1 MSVGQIPC
9 QVLNWKIDMA
19 AEVKKEIQ
27 LEIAHVLCAD
37 IVGYSKLFVNEQRA
51 LLDVLNQIVRGTDEF
66 QSEEAAGRLIRI
78 PTGDGMALVFYSSPE
93 APVECAL
100 EMSRTLKNHPQLP
113 LRMGIHSGPV
123 SGVVD
128 VNEMANVAGVGVDMA
143 RRVMDCG
150 DAGHILLSKRAAEDL
165 EQYPHWQ
172 PYLHDLG
179 ECEVKPGVRVHAVN
193 LYTAEL
199 GNPEAPE
206 KFKSGRRKKPKPAGV
221 ALGSSAQQTGRLWRL
236 LLAVVVVATLA
247 VAAFAIFS
255 HRSTSRLAEATGTK
269 TAVPTPSGVPE
280 KSIAVLPF
288 ANMSTNQENAFFA
301 DGVQDEIL
309 TDLAKIA
316 DLKVVSRTSV
326 MQYKNVAMRDVREI
340 GKQLG
345 VAHVLEG
352 SVQRAAGKV
361 RVIAQLID
369 ARNDAHLWANTYDRD
384 LADVFAIQSEIAKS
398 IADQLQAKLSPA
410 EKASIGEPPTTDLPA
425 YDLYTQAKSLLASIS
440 FGTRTKD
447 KLLEAVRLLDQ
458 AVTRDPLFLRAHC
471 QLAYA
476 HDNLYLLGYD
486 HTPARRALADT
497 SVQNALRLSPDSGE
511 AHLALAE
518 NLYRGYLDYDRALSE
533 LAIVQQT
540 SPNDPRVSELIG
552 YIDRRQGR
560 YEEGVRNLQ
569 KALELD
575 PRNLYLLQQ
584 ISLSYKLL
592 RRPSEEAAT
601 LDRAL
606 LILPQD
612 VDTRV
617 ARAFVELEGRA
628 DTRPLHT
635 TIESI
640 LAENHGAAAN
650 IADNWM
656 SLALCERDASAAERA
671 LVALGENSYVQDA
684 VHFSRAFG
692 EGMVARITHDDA
704 KALSAFAAARDQQAQ
719 AVQEQ
724 PEYGPAI
731 CALGLIDAALGR
743 KEEALR
749 EGRRAVELVPVAKDA
764 INGVHMIE
772 YLAVIAAWTG
782 EKDLAFEQLTIA
794 ARLPSRVNYGQLKLH
809 PFWDP
814 LRGDPRF
821 DKIIASLAPTGKL

>member
-1 MSVGQIPC
+1 
-9 QVLNWKIDMA
+9 MA
-19 AEVKKEIQ
+19 AEVKKEID

-37 IVGYSKLFVNEQRA
+37 IVGYSKLLINEQRA
-51 LLDVLNQIVRGTDEF
+51 LLEVLNQIVRGTDEF
-66 QSEEAAGRLIRI
+66 QSEEAAGRLISI

-100 EMSRTLKNHPQLP
+100 QISRALKKHPQLP

-128 VNEMANVAGVGVDMA
+128 VNEMANVAGAGVNLA
-143 RRVMDCG
+143 QRVMDCG

-165 EQYPHWQ
+165 EQYPHWR
-172 PYLHDLG
+172 PHLHDLG
-179 ECEVKPGVRVHAVN
+179 DCEVKPGVRVHAVN
-193 LYTAEL
+193 LFTEEL
-199 GNPEAPE
+199 GNPEAPT
-206 KFKSGRRKKPKPAGV
+206 KFKSGKRNKSKAQV
-221 ALGSSAQQTGRLWRL
+221 ANFGSSAPRTARFCKPVFALIIVAI
-236 LLAVVVVATLA
+236 AV
-247 VAAFAIFS
+247 VAAFSIFS
-255 HRSTSRLAEATGTK
+255 QRPATRSPSAAGTK
-269 TAVPTPSGVPE
+269 TEASTPPAVPE

-288 ANMSTNQENAFFA
+288 TNMSTNQENAFFA

-316 DLKVVSRTSV
+316 DLKVISRTSV
-326 MQYKNVAMRDVREI
+326 LQYKDAATHDVREI

-352 SVQRAAGKV
+352 SVQRAGGKV

-410 EKASIGEPPTTDLPA
+410 EKTLIEKPPTTDLPA

-440 FGTRTKD
+440 LGTRTKD
-447 KLLEAVRLLDQ
+447 NLLEAVRLLDQ
-458 AVTRDPLFLRAHC
+458 AVARDPSFLGAYC

-497 SVQNALRLSPDSGE
+497 AVQNALRLSPDSGE

-518 NLYRGYLDYDRALSE
+518 NLYRGYLDYHRALAE
-533 LAIVQQT
+533 LAIAQRT
-540 SPNDPRVSELIG
+540 SPNDPRISELTG

-560 YEEGVRNLQ
+560 HEEGVRNLQ

-575 PRNLYLLQQ
+575 PRNVYLLQQ
-584 ISLSYKLL
+584 ISFSYKFV
-592 RRPSEEAAT
+592 RRYPEEAAT

-606 LILPQD
+606 AILPKD
-612 VDTRV
+612 IDTRV
-617 ARAFVELEGRA
+617 ARAFVDLEWRA
-628 DTRPLHT
+628 DTRPLHA

-640 LAENHGAAAN
+640 LSENRSAAED
-650 IADNWM
+650 IADNWVT
-656 SLALCERDASAAERA
+656 LALCERDASATERA
-671 LVALGENSYVQDA
+671 LAALGENSFVQDA
-684 VHFSRAFG
+684 VHLSRSFG
-692 EGMVARITHDDA
+692 EGLVARITHDYA
-704 KALSAFAAARDQQAQ
+704 KARAAFAAARDKQAQ

-724 PEYGPAI
+724 PDYGPAI

-749 EGRRAVELVPVAKDA
+749 EGRRAVELVPVTKDA

-772 YLAVIAAWTG
+772 YLAIIAAWTG
-782 EKDLAFEQLTIA
+782 EKDLAFEQLAIA

-821 DKIIASLAPTGKL
+821 DQIVASLAPKANQ